1 MSRAT
6 KSRGPGRRPGA
17 PDTRGEIIEVARAEF
32 AARGFEGTSI
42 RGVARAAGVDPA
54 LIHHYF
60 GSKDDLF
67 LAVMDV
73 PFDPR
78 DFVKLMVDSPYDEV
92 GTIVVRTFLGL
103 WERSEIQQR
112 FRGLL
117 GSALTNE
124 AAAELMRT
132 ALTRLLFDAVADR
145 IHEEDGRLRANL
157 AGSQLIGLAMARYVI
172 RLEPLASTPTDEV
185 IAWIAPTLQ
194 RYLHGPT
201 PG

>member
-17 PDTRGEIIEVARAEF
+17 PDTRGEIVEVARAEF

-60 GSKDDLF
+60 GSKEDLF

-78 DFVKLMVDSPYDEV
+78 EIVKLLVESPHDEV
-92 GTIVVRTFLGL
+92 GTIVMRTFLGL
-103 WERSEIQQR
+103 WERSDTQQR

-132 ALTRLLFDAVADR
+132 ALTRLLFDAVADK

-172 RLEPLASTPTDEV
+172 RLEPLASTPTEEV

-194 RYLHGPT
+194 RYLHGPK
-201 PG
+201 PR